1 MIDKNSLLKVFD
13 VPLRQGGFLK
23 KGVSWY
29 LDGTDTIIVV
39 NLESISMYSPGQYA
53 VNIGFW
59 LKKLG
64 NSSFPKYNHCHM
76 YYRLE
81 RLFPESR
88 EEIIKGCSLSTGDA
102 QSLIDL
108 SNFIKNR
115 LIPFLKECT
124 LETKIKELFLTGVL
138 NRGFMKFEVREYLSM
153 L

>member
-1 MIDKNSLLKVFD
+1 MIEKGSLLKVFD
-13 VPLRQGGFLK
+13 ISLRQGGFLK
-23 KGVSWY
+23 KGMSWY

-39 NLESISMYSPGQYA
+39 NLESINMYSPGQYA

-64 NSSFPKYNHCHM
+64 NTSFPKYNHCHM

-102 QSLIDL
+102 QSLMEL

-115 LIPFLKECT
+115 LLPFLKERT
-124 LETKIKELFLTGVL
+124 LETKIKELFSTGVL
-138 NRGFMKFEVREYLSM
+138 NRGFMKYEVREYLNT